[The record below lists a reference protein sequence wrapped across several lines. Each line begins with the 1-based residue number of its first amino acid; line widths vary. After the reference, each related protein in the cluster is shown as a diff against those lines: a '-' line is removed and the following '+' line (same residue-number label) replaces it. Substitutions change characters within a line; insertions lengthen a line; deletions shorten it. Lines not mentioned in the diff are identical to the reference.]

1 MRKKITSNY
10 LLSLVTATKESK
22 KKKNREREREKMV
35 QLRKFTRIDYGQSY
49 K

>member
-22 KKKNREREREKMV
+22 KKKQRERKRENGAIKE
-35 QLRKFTRIDYGQSY
+35 IY
-49 K
+49 KNRLWTII